1 MSSTRPSSTD
11 SRPPSEAVDLGRLR
25 IDRGSGPVRRARGF
39 PFLRLWVAL
48 GIVALL
54 LLLREPLLATFGR
67 QDQAGWET
75 ALVVRAGGSSGGVM
89 ANGYVVAE
97 RSASLS
103 TVLSGRLVELRAK
116 EGDIVEANAIVARIQ
131 SDDLEA
137 QERQAQSGLE
147 GAAARRAQV
156 EAEAKA
162 ARERHVEVQRQL
174 EAARLQFARLE
185 AEIAGRK
192 ELAAQATSDTVRLV
206 GVVARNRAL
215 RERQL
220 IGADEWDRIET
231 AARLSALARDAAM
244 SRVRV
249 GEAEHAAWAGDV
261 RALEQSVVRAE
272 AEAEAALKTVAAAS
286 ADEAGAQ
293 EALTLAGILVEKT
306 RIRAPFRGLV
316 IRKDAEQG
324 EVLAPTGAGNSR
336 GSVFTIVDPSSLE
349 MQVELSERR
358 LADIAEG
365 ERARIT
371 LEAHPEQALTGIVRA
386 IWPRADRSKGTV
398 EVRVRFEPLP
408 DGLKPDMAGRVE
420 FLGSAQPAD
429 GSKPAGVLVP
439 TRAVVQREGR
449 SVVFVVSDGVARLV
463 PVRTEEVRGPQIVVS
478 EGLTG
483 GERVLLSP
491 APSLSDGTRQPWTSE
506 AREFT

>member
-1 MSSTRPSSTD
+1 MSSTRPSPAD

-25 IDRGSGPVRRARGF
+25 IDRGSGPVRRVRGF
-39 PFLRLWVAL
+39 PFLRLWIAL

-54 LLLREPLLATFGR
+54 LLLREPLLSTFGPEKL
-67 QDQAGWET
+67 ASWET
-75 ALVVRAGGSSGGVM
+75 ALVVRAGGSAGGVM

-116 EGDIVEANAIVARIQ
+116 EGDIVEADAIVARIQ

-137 QERQAQSGLE
+137 QERQAQAGLDA
-147 GAAARRAQV
+147 AAARRVQAQ
-156 EAEAKA
+156 AEAQA
-162 ARERHVEVQRQL
+162 ARERQVEVQRQL

-192 ELAAQATSDTVRLV
+192 ELAAQAASETERLEREV
-206 GVVARNRAL
+206 ERNRSL

-220 IGADEWDRIET
+220 IDAEEWDRIET
-231 AARLSALARDAAM
+231 AARLSALARDAAV

-272 AEAEAALKTVAAAS
+272 AEAAAAHKTVAATA
-286 ADEAGAQ
+286 ADEAAAQ

-349 MQVELSERR
+349 LQVELSERR
-358 LADIAEG
+358 LADITEG
-365 ERARIT
+365 ERTRIT
-371 LEAHPEQALTGIVRA
+371 LEAHPEKSLPGIVRA

-408 DGLKPDMAGRVE
+408 EGLKPDMAGRVE
-420 FLGSAQPAD
+420 FLGGAQPKDAD
-429 GSKPAGVLVP
+429 AAPGVLVP

-449 SVVFVVSDGVARLV
+449 SVVFVVRDGVARLT
-463 PVRTEEVRGPQIVVS
+463 PVRTGEVRGAQIEVA
-478 EGLTG
+478 EGLSG

-491 APSLSDGTRQPWTSE
+491 APSLSDGARQP
-506 AREFT
+506 